1 MANNLITEKDQELQH
16 KSEMDSPDM
25 SPKADFSTGSVI
37 NEIISKSLKSEE
49 VPLAKQPSSRIS
61 FRALA
66 RLVMMLNSNLKKG
79 NKAGDVDYWRDLAE
93 TLGESN
99 IRYKQV
105 IDMQRKRIDT
115 LEQDLRNLVNLARE
129 TQQLL
134 AEIGAEKRASQEL
147 GHGEHAD

>member
-1 MANNLITEKDQELQH
+1 MAHNLITEQDQEDL
-16 KSEMDSPDM
+16 
-25 SPKADFSTGSVI
+25 SPKSGFSTGSVI
-37 NEIISKSLKSEE
+37 NEIISKSLTTEDLPS
-49 VPLAKQPSSRIS
+49 AKQPSSHIS
-61 FRALA
+61 FRTLA
-66 RLVMMLNSNLKKG
+66 RMVMILNANLKKA
-79 NKAGDVDYWRDLAE
+79 NRAGDVDYWRNLAE

-99 IRYKQV
+99 ERYKRV

-129 TQQLL
+129 TQLLL

>member
-16 KSEMDSPDM
+16 KSGMDSPDL
-25 SPKADFSTGSVI
+25 SPKTEYSTGSVI

-49 VPLAKQPSSRIS
+49 VPRPSSRIS

-79 NKAGDVDYWRDLAE
+79 NKDGDVGYWRNLAE
-93 TLGESN
+93 TLGEAN
-99 IRYKQV
+99 IRYKKV
-105 IDMQRKRIDT
+105 TDMQRRRIDT

-134 AEIGAEKRASQEL
+134 AEIGAEKRATQEL

>member
-16 KSEMDSPDM
+16 KSGMDSPDL
-25 SPKADFSTGSVI
+25 SPKAEYSTGSVI

-49 VPLAKQPSSRIS
+49 VPLAKQPSSRIT

-79 NKAGDVDYWRDLAE
+79 NKAGDVDYWRNLAE
-93 TLGESN
+93 TLGEAN
-99 IRYKQV
+99 IRYKKV
-105 IDMQRKRIDT
+105 TDMQRRRIDT

-134 AEIGAEKRASQEL
+134 AEIGAEKRVTQEL